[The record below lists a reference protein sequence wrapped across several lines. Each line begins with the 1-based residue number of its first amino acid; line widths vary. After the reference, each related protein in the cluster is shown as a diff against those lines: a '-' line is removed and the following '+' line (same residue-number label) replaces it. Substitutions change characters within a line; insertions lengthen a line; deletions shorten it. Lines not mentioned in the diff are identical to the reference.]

1 MVHVIVK
8 VHVVTFS
15 NTKNYAFFLLTV
27 QQTVLFLSG
36 VFTTPRDMVIVL
48 NSVPM

>member
-8 VHVVTFS
+8 VHVVTFL
-15 NTKNYAFFLLTV
+15 NLKNYAFFPIYCSANIF
-27 QQTVLFLSG
+27 FLSG

-48 NSVPM
+48 NSVLR